1 MHVEGELMRT
11 TLSFAIAAM
20 FASVMVAGAQTTR
33 TETKIK
39 GKDAHTVSYTG
50 CVGSGVT
57 STSYVLQHP
66 VAIGETT
73 TIGTSGDVQTETEYA
88 LVPERTVQLQP
99 VLGHKVRVTGVM
111 ARSDVK

>member
-1 MHVEGELMRT
+1 
-11 TLSFAIAAM
+11 
-20 FASVMVAGAQTTR
+20 
-33 TETKIK
+33 
-39 GKDAHTVSYTG
+39 YTG

-111 ARSDVK
+111 ARGDVRQETKTKTDGQREVKSEQKIEGDKHMAQFHVVSVQDLNEPCS